1 MGKREGYVER
11 TENFLAALQS
21 EKAFEVVDV
30 DYVREAGT
38 WYLRILCDMPGG
50 IGIEDCAEISRAV
63 SAWLDRE
70 DFIPE
75 DYILE
80 VSSPGLSRS
89 LKKEKDLVRE
99 QGKDVELKLFKAKDG
114 QKEFSGVLLGH
125 TEDTLTI
132 ETEEG
137 EKSFL
142 RSEIAGIRLAPK
154 F

>member
-1 MGKREGYVER
+1 MGRAVHTFLCHAEKEVFFGKREGYVER
-11 TENFLAALQS
+11 TENFLAALQN

-75 DYILE
+75 EYILE

-89 LKKEKDLVRE
+89 LKKRKIGAR
-99 QGKDVELKLFKAKDG
+99 AG
-114 QKEFSGVLLGH
+114 QRCGSK
-125 TEDTLTI
+125 TL
-132 ETEEG
+132 
-137 EKSFL
+137 
-142 RSEIAGIRLAPK
+142 
-154 F
+154 

>member
-11 TENFLAALQS
+11 TENFLAALQN

-63 SAWLDRE
+63 SAWL
-70 DFIPE
+70 
-75 DYILE
+75 
-80 VSSPGLSRS
+80 SRS
-89 LKKEKDLVRE
+89 LKKENDLVRE
-99 QGKDVELKLFKAKDG
+99 QGKDVEVKLFKSKDG

-137 EKSFL
+137 EKSFQ

>member
-1 MGKREGYVER
+1 
-11 TENFLAALQS
+11 
-21 EKAFEVVDV
+21 
-30 DYVREAGT
+30 
-38 WYLRILCDMPGG
+38 MPGG

-75 DYILE
+75 EYILE

-99 QGKDVELKLFKAKDG
+99 QGKDVEVKLFKAKDG

>member
-1 MGKREGYVER
+1 M
-11 TENFLAALQS
+11 
-21 EKAFEVVDV
+21 
-30 DYVREAGT
+30 
-38 WYLRILCDMPGG
+38 
-50 IGIEDCAEISRAV
+50 
-63 SAWLDRE
+63 DRE

-75 DYILE
+75 EYILE

-99 QGKDVELKLFKAKDG
+99 QGKDVEVKLCKAKDG

>member
-75 DYILE
+75 EYILE

-89 LKKEKDLVRE
+89 LK
-99 QGKDVELKLFKAKDG
+99 DVEVKLFKSKDG

-132 ETEEG
+132 KTEEG
-137 EKSFL
+137 EKSFQ

>member
-75 DYILE
+75 EYILE

-99 QGKDVELKLFKAKDG
+99 QGKDVEVKLFKSKDG

-137 EKSFL
+137 EKSFQ

>member
-75 DYILE
+75 EYILE

-89 LKKEKDLVRE
+89 LKKRKTSCAS
-99 QGKDVELKLFKAKDG
+99 KAKMW
-114 QKEFSGVLLGH
+114 K
-125 TEDTLTI
+125 
-132 ETEEG
+132 
-137 EKSFL
+137 
-142 RSEIAGIRLAPK
+142 
-154 F
+154 

>member
-1 MGKREGYVER
+1 
-11 TENFLAALQS
+11 
-21 EKAFEVVDV
+21 
-30 DYVREAGT
+30 
-38 WYLRILCDMPGG
+38 MPGG
-50 IGIEDCAEISRAV
+50 IGIEDCADISRAV

-70 DFIPE
+70 DFIPDE
-75 DYILE
+75 YILE

-99 QGKDVELKLFKAKDG
+99 QGKDVELKLFKPLDG

-125 TEDTLTI
+125 TAETVTLQS
-132 ETEEG
+132 EEG
-137 EKSFL
+137 ERTFQ